1 MSEFQS
7 SESAINNNSHETII
21 PVISEVEIENAI
33 QNKDLIKNAYI
44 QLHTDTDASAKIPK
58 DVLYNPEYQF
68 GVLDIETANTPCIK
82 EPQIIIISLDISA
95 SMSELC
101 KDRRTQMDHAI
112 HTAKNVISAIAKIE
126 DSNVSIIVYAF
137 DDFVDKIIPITKI
150 TQDNVSNLESMLDNC
165 KPRGSTNIEK
175 ALKNAQTVIS
185 TLKITDPLCHITHIF
200 LTDGQA
206 TAGESN
212 SHVLSNYVDSSIRNT
227 FVGYGI
233 NHSSALLERLS
244 SHKTGA
250 YVFVDAIE
258 NTGLVFGD
266 IVYGILYTAIVD
278 ITIESENCELYNFEE
293 DTWSTR
299 LELPYLLSE
308 SRKTFHIRSKTPSS
322 LNVKIYGKN
331 ALIEASTENEDVF
344 EDVGGV
350 MPDLE
355 DSFTNLDKYMF
366 RQRTL
371 ELLFKAKQVRN
382 SSHSVTEMK
391 KELDT
396 FLNIMREY
404 MNQHD
409 LKSDPFYQ
417 TLCEDI
423 NITSKTILADT
434 NTFEMYS
441 NARQHSQG
449 RQGSY
454 NVSLPPTQTQPM
466 HNNLPPCGFLRRQNC
481 NVSYMDNDNDTYQE
495 SYNEDDDQDQTQPL
509 DITPAPI
516 NRSYT
521 SERQRTIMREVS
533 QI

>member
-1 MSEFQS
+1 MSEF
-7 SESAINNNSHETII
+7 ESVINNNPDETII
-21 PVISEVEIENAI
+21 PVISEIDDE
-33 QNKDLIKNAYI
+33 NKDLIKNAYI

-82 EPQIIIISLDISA
+82 EPQVIIISLDISA
-95 SMSELC
+95 SMSDLC
-101 KDRRTQMDHAI
+101 KDGRTQMQHAI
-112 HTAKNVISAIAKIE
+112 HTAKNVISAIARIE

-137 DDFVDKIIPITKI
+137 DDFVDKIIPMTKI
-150 TQDNVSNLESMLDNC
+150 IQDNVSILESMLDTC

-175 ALKNAQTVIS
+175 ALKNAVTVIS
-185 TLKITDPLCHITHIF
+185 TLKSSDPLCHITHIF

-212 SHVLSNYVDSSIRNT
+212 SHVLSNYVDSSVRNT
-227 FVGYGI
+227 FVGYGR

-250 YVFVDAIE
+250 YVFVDSIE

-266 IVYGILYTAIVD
+266 IVYGILYTSIVD
-278 ITIESENCELYNFEE
+278 ITIEAENCELYNFEE

-308 SRKTFHIRSKTPSS
+308 SRKTFHIRSKTPST

-331 ALIEASTENEDVF
+331 ALIEASSENEYVF
-344 EDVGGV
+344 EDVCGV

-371 ELLFKAKQVRN
+371 ELLFKAKKVFD
-382 SSHSVTEMK
+382 VTLNVDGMK
-391 KELDT
+391 RDLEA
-396 FLNIMREY
+396 FLKIMREY
-404 MNQHD
+404 MAQHD
-409 LKSDPFYQ
+409 LISDSFYQ

-441 NARQHSQG
+441 TARQHSQG

-481 NVSYMDNDNDTYQE
+481 NVSYMYNDNETYQD
-495 SYNEDDDQDQTQPL
+495 SYNEDDDQYQIQTQ
-509 DITPAPI
+509 DIFETPAPI

-533 QI
+533 QS